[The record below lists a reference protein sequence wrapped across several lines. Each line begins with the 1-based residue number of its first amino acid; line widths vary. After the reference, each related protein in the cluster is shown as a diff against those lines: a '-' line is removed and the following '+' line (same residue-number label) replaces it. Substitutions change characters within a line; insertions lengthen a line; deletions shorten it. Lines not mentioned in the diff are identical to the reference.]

1 MIKKPFVFSG
11 GGARGFAHLGVA
23 KALGEKGVFPSAISG
38 TSAGAVAGA
47 FLANGFTPDEIIELM
62 SGKLSRKMMGW
73 HSLRTGLMSFSGVA
87 SFIEANLRYKTF
99 EELPIP
105 LYITATSFVDGTQR
119 IFHEGKLIDAIIASC
134 SIPAIFPA
142 YEIDG
147 IPYVD
152 GALANNLP
160 VEPFL
165 KNKKDIIAVHVNP
178 IWDLNGRRG
187 LRAIVERAFNLSF
200 VALTKQSADGC
211 LMFIEP
217 KALIDYTLFD
227 LGKSAEIIAIGYDYA
242 IQYLEQNPSLIIEEK
257 LLKKIRRKV
266 EQLLKTEE

>member
-23 KALGEKGVFPSAISG
+23 KALAEKGVFPSAISG

-47 FLANGFTPDEIIELM
+47 FLANGFSPEEVIEMLA
-62 SGKLSRKMMGW
+62 GKLSRRMMGW
-73 HSLRTGLMSFSGVA
+73 HSLRTGLMSFKGVA
-87 SFIEANLRYKTF
+87 EFLDNNLRYKTF

-105 LYITATSFVDGTQR
+105 LYVTATSFVDGRQR

-134 SIPAIFPA
+134 AIPAIFPA
-142 YEIDG
+142 YEIDD

-165 KNKKDIIAVHVNP
+165 NNKQNIIAVHVNP

-200 VALTKQSADGC
+200 IAITKQSAEGC

-217 KALIDYTLFD
+217 KALIDYNLFD
-227 LGKSAEIIAIGYDYA
+227 LGRSTEIIEIGYQYA
-242 IQYLEQNPSLIIEEK
+242 INYLEQNPELLKEDK
-257 LLKKIRRKV
+257 LLKKFKRKFNK
-266 EQLLKTEE
+266 LLKTD